1 MALPSPSS
9 PSFGDLLRRYRV
21 AAGLTQE
28 ELAARANL
36 SADAISILECGK
48 RRSPRSAT
56 VHLLTEALAVSD
68 VERVAL
74 VAAARHGMSRRASE
88 KGATGLSPHLLQ
100 AQPTAL
106 IGRKDELDAIS
117 RLLAAADTHLLTL
130 TGPAGVGKTRLAL
143 AAAEQLADQVPER
156 FPEGVAVVD
165 LTPIRD
171 PRLVVTTIAHA
182 LGFADTGPRPLLE
195 RLRDALRERKQLLV
209 LDNFEQVVPAA
220 VELAKL
226 LAGGPGLT
234 LLVSSRVP
242 LHLRWERVLRVPPL
256 PVPDLDI
263 ALPSID
269 ELAKIPSVAL
279 FVERARA
286 HRADFALT
294 ETQAPLITRLV
305 VQLDGL
311 PLALELA
318 AARLDALPLEVI
330 VRRLGD
336 QLQLLRWE
344 APDVPERQRSLEAAV
359 GWSYDL
365 LSEPERRLFRCL
377 GVFAGRVAL
386 GAITAVAGG
395 AFLSGKLVD
404 PGAPGENDRWDAGRT
419 LEALA
424 SLAENSLVLP
434 AQSDGEGEVGGE
446 KGDETDDSEPAFGML
461 ETVREYAWER
471 LVARGELSSA
481 QRAHTHYFLQL
492 AERAALLLRG
502 RDQRAW
508 FLRLERER
516 DNVRAA
522 LRWLLD
528 QDEDLERERGLRLA
542 AALGWFWLMRGYHA
556 EGWGWLNEALGSTA
570 KTADLAIR
578 AQALLSAGYLLV
590 AQGDLDLAKIELEE
604 ALKLCQRQHDPAGI
618 ADALTHMGSLAVAA
632 GDRAQAYPLLQEALT
647 RWEELGDVFQA
658 GATITFYS
666 LGAAAFTDGNL
677 DEAAAFELAAL
688 DRSEAARDMRMA
700 GAVHLGLATIFQQQ
714 GDLPR
719 ALWHLRAGM
728 NASVSLRD
736 RFLLGWGTR
745 ATLALLNEQ
754 ADAAGR
760 ARLLG
765 SAEALFQATGATL
778 TVWERMTASQGVAG
792 QRQRVEWEQWGTAYH
807 EGRSLSFGE
816 VAALCLTLLEDFAK
830 TLAHPVARGHLA
842 P

>member
-9 PSFGDLLRRYRV
+9 PSFGDLLRHYRV

-36 SADAISILECGK
+36 SADAISTLECGK

-56 VHLLTEALAVSD
+56 VHLLAEALALSD

-74 VAAARHGMSRRASE
+74 VAAARHGISRRTSE
-88 KGATGLSPHLLQ
+88 RGATGLSPHLLP

-106 IGRKDELDAIS
+106 IGRKDELDAIT
-117 RLLAAADTHLLTL
+117 RLLVAADTHLLTL

-143 AAAEQLADQVPER
+143 AAAEHLTDQVPER

-182 LGFADTGPRPLLE
+182 LGFADTGLRPLQE
-195 RLRDALRERKQLLV
+195 RLRDALRERKQLMV

-220 VELAKL
+220 VELAEL
-226 LAGGPGLT
+226 LAGCPGLT

-256 PVPDLDI
+256 PVPDLDTT
-263 ALPSID
+263 LPSVD
-269 ELAKIPSVAL
+269 DLAKVPSVAL

-294 ETQAPLITRLV
+294 ETQALLVARLV

-336 QLQLLRWE
+336 RLQLLRWE

-377 GVFAGRVAL
+377 GVFAGRVSL
-386 GAITAVAGG
+386 GAITAVASG
-395 AFLSGKLVD
+395 AFLGGERVDLV
-404 PGAPGENDRWDAGRT
+404 APGEKDRWDEGRP

-424 SLAENSLVLP
+424 SLAEKSLVLP
-434 AQSDGEGEVGGE
+434 AQSDGEDGADGD

-471 LVARGELSSA
+471 LVARGELASA
-481 QRAHTHYFLQL
+481 QRAHAHYFLEL
-492 AERAALLLRG
+492 AERAAPLLRG
-502 RDQRAW
+502 RDQRTW

-516 DNVRAA
+516 DNLRAA

-528 QDEDLERERGLRLA
+528 QDDALERERGLRVA
-542 AALGWFWLMRGYHA
+542 EALGWFWLMRGYHA
-556 EGWGWLNEALGSTA
+556 EGWGWLKEALGRTA

-578 AQALLSAGYLLV
+578 AQGLLSAGYLLV
-590 AQGDLDLAKIELEE
+590 ARGDLDQAKIVLEE
-604 ALKLCQRQHDPAGI
+604 ALELRQRQQDSAGI

-632 GDRAQAYPLLQEALT
+632 GDRTQAYPLLQEALA
-647 RWEELGDVFQA
+647 RWEDVGDAFRA
-658 GATITFYS
+658 DATMMTFYS

-677 DEAAAFELAAL
+677 DEVAAFQLAAL
-688 DRSEAARDMRMA
+688 DRAEAARDTRAA

-719 ALWHLRAGM
+719 AVRHVRAGM
-728 NASVSLRD
+728 SASVSLRD

-745 ATLALLNEQ
+745 
-754 ADAAGR
+754 
-760 ARLLG
+760 
-765 SAEALFQATGATL
+765 
-778 TVWERMTASQGVAG
+778 
-792 QRQRVEWEQWGTAYH
+792 
-807 EGRSLSFGE
+807 
-816 VAALCLTLLEDFAK
+816 
-830 TLAHPVARGHLA
+830 
-842 P
+842 